1 MDVKSAIM
9 DAVSKMKKGRPST
22 KSDLDKIYMNV
33 KKTVKGGRGP
43 SNHTKILD
51 LMNDRI
57 MAVEREAGELS
68 RADIEKLFKRDLL
81 NYKKLS
87 SKPKKEK
94 VIKEKVVKPKKEKVI
109 KEKVVKPKKEKVI
122 KEKVIKEKVV
132 GSGKPKKVKLPQQ
145 NNPIP
150 VVVENPFTGTPAV
163 VKEIDPVQF
172 MPISEPDKPFVSLDK
187 RPSVKLPPSP
197 LQKGFVPQDERIV
210 KPKKNASRSLSRGQ
224 QKMYKLNMGYQTV
237 MIPEEMETRYM

>member
-43 SNHTKILD
+43 SNHTKLLD

-57 MAVEREAGELS
+57 IAVEREAGELS

-132 GSGKPKKVKLPQQ
+132 GSGKPKKVKLPQPIK
-145 NNPIP
+145 PIP
-150 VVVENPFTGTPAV
+150 VVVENPFTGGAAV

-187 RPSVKLPPSP
+187 RPSVPLPPAP
-197 LQKGFVPQDERIV
+197 LQKGFVPQDERIR
-210 KPKKNASRSLSRGQ
+210 KPKGGGRSLSRNQ

>member
-87 SKPKKEK
+87 SKPKKE
-94 VIKEKVVKPKKEKVI
+94 IKPKKEKVI
-109 KEKVVKPKKEKVI
+109 KEKVIKPKKEKVI

-197 LQKGFVPQDERIV
+197 LQKGFVPQDERIR
-210 KPKKNASRSLSRGQ
+210 KPKGASRSLSRGQ

>member
-1 MDVKSAIM
+1 MDVKNAIM

-43 SNHTKILD
+43 SNQTKLLD

-57 MAVEREAGELS
+57 IAVEKEAGELS
-68 RADIEKLFKRDLL
+68 RADIEKLFKRDLA
-81 NYKKLS
+81 NYKKQS

-94 VIKEKVVKPKKEKVI
+94 VIKPKKEKVMKPKKEKVI
-109 KEKVVKPKKEKVI
+109 KPKKEKV
-122 KEKVIKEKVV
+122 VV
-132 GSGKPKKVKLPQQ
+132 GSGKQKVVKLPQPI
-145 NNPIP
+145 NPIS

-163 VKEIDPVQF
+163 VQEIDPVQF

-187 RPSVKLPPSP
+187 RPSVPLPPSP
-197 LQKGFVPQDERIV
+197 LQKGFVPQDERV
-210 KPKKNASRSLSRGQ
+210 KKQKGGCRSVCRNQS
-224 QKMYKLNMGYQTV
+224 KMYKLNMGYQTV